1 MKTIEE
7 LIQANGP
14 FITSKVGQWLVTA
27 RISEEAARKRIS
39 RCKPP
44 LRMFPVAIFPKKV
57 RFMYLESQRN
67 SEKFWFAMQRD
78 LRATKS
84 IYGIALDGLLAR
96 RGVVLSKDFSVISG
110 ATVRPV
116 SKQVTAESVLQKLKD
131 AGLVVER
138 QSPTGQIIVV
148 ERDEIGSSD
157 IKGMRARDV
166 SERIILDGL
175 REWARKIGAAAYNKI
190 RIRGES
196 ELEPI
201 GQFQF
206 DLAGPSYILPLNSR
220 AGKQPGFLVADV
232 FSEGV
237 LTSHQIG
244 YFIRKAQA
252 LHATLNNT
260 SVLPI
265 LVAEGFSGDAI
276 TLGHAAGILMAT
288 PSTLFGSAVGEA
300 LKTLLQTLNR
310 AAAFASSES
319 PARIV
324 GLINQLREIE
334 GRAMNLRG
342 PMFELIVAYLVRR
355 DAVSIDMGV
364 RATDLETGAK
374 ADIDVLK
381 YTSQNSDCV
390 AIECKG
396 KEPGGKVTDAEVGNW
411 LKKIPIMK
419 AHLRARSQEAAISFE
434 LWTSGEFSFD
444 ALTRLNAEKEKR
456 IKNPIAWK
464 TGNEVLALA
473 TKHREKVMGNALK
486 EHFLRHPLSSI

>member
-14 FITSKVGQWLVTA
+14 FITSKIAEWL
-27 RISEEAARKRIS
+27 ISEGLSAEAARKRIS
-39 RCKPP
+39 RCRSP
-44 LRMFPVAIFPKKV
+44 LRTFPVPIFPKKV

-67 SEKFWFAMQRD
+67 REHFWLAMQRD
-78 LRATKS
+78 LRATRS

-96 RGVVLSKDFSVISG
+96 RGVVLSKDFPTISG
-110 ATVRPV
+110 ATMRPV
-116 SKQVTAESVLQKLKD
+116 SKQVTAESVLQKRKD
-131 AGLVVER
+131 AGLIIER
-138 QSPTGQIIVV
+138 QSNLGQLVAIGC
-148 ERDEIGSSD
+148 DDIGSPD
-157 IKGMRARDV
+157 IEGMRARDL

-190 RIRGES
+190 RIRGET

-232 FSEGV
+232 FSEGI
-237 LTSHQIG
+237 LTPHHIC

-265 LVAEGFSGDAI
+265 LVAEGFSGEAI
-276 TLGHAAGILMAT
+276 TLGHSAGILMAT
-288 PSTLFGSAVGEA
+288 PSDLFGSTVGQA

-310 AAAFASSES
+310 AAAYASSET
-319 PARIV
+319 PERIV
-324 GLINQLREIE
+324 SLINNLSEIE
-334 GRAMNLRG
+334 GRARNLRG

-355 DAVSIDMGV
+355 DAVSIAMGV
-364 RATDLETGAK
+364 RATDSKTGDK

-381 YTSQNSDCV
+381 YTAQNADCV

-396 KEPGGKVTDAEVGNW
+396 KEPGGKVTELEVGSW
-411 LKKIPIMK
+411 LKKIPVMK
-419 AHLRARSQEAAISFE
+419 AYLKARSAESNISFE
-434 LWTSGEFSFD
+434 LWTSGEFSTD
-444 ALTRLNAEKEKR
+444 ALTRLKVEKEKR
-456 IKNPIAWK
+456 IKNPISWK
-464 TGNEVLALA
+464 SGEDVLALA
-473 TKHREKVMGNALK
+473 TKHREPAMGNALK